1 MTGIEGITM
10 RGTVI
15 MWRGD
20 KGVVAAA
27 GRQYDFDINHWN
39 GTVAPAPNMTVDLA
53 TADGELTGLTP
64 VNESDLSREKL
75 AGMTGEGGRY
85 ARAILADVGK
95 DVAIGYGVF
104 FFVALFVSLV
114 ATKGFI
120 DVRVTLAD
128 LLSGDMARA
137 ALGGGSGRGVLL
149 VLLATATIAVPY
161 FWKHRLAPLAFAVP
175 LLFTARAFWPIYAQH
190 QQQQEAIRAM
200 GEFGQAMTG
209 MAEQMGAQTSA
220 FDAIGMG
227 AWLLVATVI
236 FLAFKGI
243 TRFLARGQPV
253 TSSSAS

>member
-1 MTGIEGITM
+1 M

-39 GTVAPAPNMTVDLA
+39 GTVAPLPNMPVDLA

-64 VNESDLSREKL
+64 VHEADLVREKL
-75 AGMTGEGGRY
+75 ADMTGEGGRY

-95 DVAIGYGVF
+95 DVAIGYGAF
-104 FFVALFVSLV
+104 LFVALFVSLV
-114 ATKGFI
+114 TTNGFI
-120 DVRVTLAD
+120 DVKVTLAD

-137 ALGGGSGRGVLL
+137 APGGGGRGVLL
-149 VLLATATIAVPY
+149 VLLASATIVVP
-161 FWKHRLAPLAFAVP
+161 FLWKHRLAPFAFAAP
-175 LLFTARAFWPIYAQH
+175 LLVTARAFWPLYEQH
-190 QQQQEAIRAM
+190 QQQQDAMRAM
-200 GEFGQAMTG
+200 GGFGQAVSQ

-220 FDAIGMG
+220 FDAVGIG

>member
-1 MTGIEGITM
+1 M

-15 MWRGD
+15 AWRDD
-20 KGVVAAA
+20 KGVVAAG
-27 GRQYDFDINHWN
+27 GRRYDFDINHWN

-64 VNESDLSREKL
+64 VNEADLATEKL
-75 AGMTGEGGRY
+75 AEVTGESGKF

-104 FFVALFVSLV
+104 FFIALFVSLV
-114 ATKGFI
+114 TTNGFI
-120 DVRVTLAD
+120 DVKVTLAD

-149 VLLATATIAVPY
+149 VLLATATIVVTY
-161 FWKHRLAPLAFAVP
+161 FWKHKLAPLAFAVP
-175 LLFTARAFWPIYAQH
+175 LLVTTKALWPLYEQH
-190 QQQQEAIRAM
+190 QQQQEAIQAM
-200 GEFGQAMTG
+200 GEFGQAMSQ

-220 FDAIGMG
+220 FDAIGIG
-227 AWLLVATVI
+227 AWTLVATVI

-243 TRFLARGQPV
+243 TRCLARGQPAV

>member
-1 MTGIEGITM
+1 M

-15 MWRGD
+15 LWRDD
-20 KGVVAAA
+20 KGVVIA
-27 GRQYDFDINHWN
+27 GGQRYDFDISHWN

-53 TADGELTGLTP
+53 TTNGQLTSLTP
-64 VNESDLSREKL
+64 VVETDLDPDKL
-75 AGMTGEGGRY
+75 AAMTGGGSRY
-85 ARAILADVGK
+85 ARAILGDVGK

-104 FFVALFVSLV
+104 LFVALFVSLV
-114 ATKGFI
+114 ATNGFI
-120 DVRVTLAD
+120 DVKVTLAD

-161 FWKHRLAPLAFAVP
+161 LWKYRLAPLAFAVP
-175 LLFTARAFWPIYAQH
+175 LLVTAKALWPLYEQH
-190 QQQQEAIRAM
+190 QQQQEAMAAM
-200 GEFGQAMTG
+200 GEFGQAMSQ

-220 FDAIGMG
+220 FESIGIG

-243 TRFLARGQPV
+243 ARCLARIQPAV